1 MTITAASAVKV
12 LLHEHVA
19 NHAAHHATD
28 KSTEKGVVGVSGGLV
43 DANHNK
49 GGRPHKLR
57 KGRWVLYRL
66 DAHELPP

>member
-1 MTITAASAVKV
+1 MTIAAAVKA
-12 LLHEHVA
+12 LLHEHVT
-19 NHAAHHATD
+19 NHAAHHAAD

-57 KGRWVLYRL
+57 QRLSWVLYRL
-66 DAHELPP
+66 